1 MIKEYAPGMEEA
13 KEKAKKLLEAS
24 KQVKK
29 EEQKQNLR
37 KEASNFIQK
46 AKEAKELIDE
56 LNLKR
61 RNPWQAPPSTHFET
75 VYNKKERVISELKPG
90 QLKIEF
96 TTNEALLKAGAGYL
110 KIKIPIGDDKF
121 ID

>member
-29 EEQKQNLR
+29 EEQKQHLR

-110 KIKIPIGDDKF
+110 KIKIPIGEDKF
-121 ID
+121 IE